1 MAKEVVARLKLQIQ
15 GGAATPSPP
24 VGTAL
29 GQYRVA
35 PMEFCKQFNERTKD
49 QRGLII
55 PVIITIFKDRS
66 FSFVTKNPPAAF
78 LLKRAVGLAKGSP
91 EPNKTKVAR
100 ISLAQLEEVAKL
112 KMPDLNAIDIAG
124 AMKIIAG
131 TARSMGIEVE
141 DWQTSP

>member
-1 MAKEVVARLKLQIQ
+1 MAKEVVARLKLQIE

-35 PMEFCKQFNERTKD
+35 PMEFCKQFNDRTKD

-66 FSFVTKNPPAAF
+66 FAFVTKNPPAGF
-78 LLKRAVGLAKGSP
+78 LLKRAAGLAKGSP

-100 ISLAQLEEVAKL
+100 LSKAQLEEVAKL

-124 AMKIIAG
+124 AMRILAG
-131 TARSMGIEVE
+131 TARSMGIEIE
-141 DWQTSP
+141 D

>member
-35 PMEFCKQFNERTKD
+35 PMEFCKQFNERTKE

-55 PVIITIFKDRS
+55 PAIITIFKDRS
-66 FSFVTKNPPAAF
+66 FSFVTKNPPAGF
-78 LLKRAVGLAKGSP
+78 LLKRAAGLAKGSP

-100 ISLAQLEEVAKL
+100 ISRAQLEEVAKL
-112 KMPDLNAIDIAG
+112 KMPDLNAIDVAG

-131 TARSMGIEVE
+131 TARSMGIEIE
-141 DWQTSP
+141 D

>member
-1 MAKEVVARLKLQIQ
+1 MAKEVIARLKLQIE

-49 QRGLII
+49 QKGLI
-55 PVIITIFKDRS
+55 TIYKDRS
-66 FSFVTKNPPAAF
+66 FSFVTKSPPAAF
-78 LLKRAVGLAKGSP
+78 LLKRAVGLAKGSA
-91 EPNKTKVAR
+91 EPNKTKVGR
-100 ISLAQLEEVAKL
+100 ITRAQLEEVARQ
-112 KMPDLNAIDIAG
+112 KMADLNAIDIDG
-124 AMKIIAG
+124 AVKIIMG

-141 DWQTSP
+141 D

>member
-1 MAKEVVARLKLQIQ
+1 LAKEVIARLKLQIE

-49 QRGLII
+49 QKGLII
-55 PVIITIFKDRS
+55 PAVITIYKDRS
-66 FSFVTKNPPAAF
+66 FSFVTKSPPAAF
-78 LLKRAVGLAKGSP
+78 LLKRAVGLAKGSA
-91 EPNKTKVAR
+91 EPNKTKVGR
-100 ISLAQLEEVAKL
+100 ITRAQPV
-112 KMPDLNAIDIAG
+112 
-124 AMKIIAG
+124 KIIMG

-141 DWQTSP
+141 D

>member
-1 MAKEVVARLKLQIQ
+1 MAKEVVARLKLQIE

-55 PVIITIFKDRS
+55 PVIIVIFKDRS
-66 FSFVTKNPPAAF
+66 FSFVTKKPPAGF

-100 ISLAQLEEVAKL
+100 ITNAQLEEVAKL
-112 KMPDLNAIDIAG
+112 KMPDLNAVDIAG

-141 DWQTSP
+141 D